1 VADFLQYCEQFSQL
15 DQETIDDLFQNLK
28 TKTYKKGDF
37 LLRSGETCRHLFFIN
52 EGLAKS
58 FFYNND
64 KEFIMRFFSENV
76 LFTVFDSYLT
86 QEPSNF
92 TVVTLETTT
101 VTLISYE
108 KMESLCKKHHC
119 METFFRKL
127 ISVASIKMMKR
138 ISEML
143 EEDAT
148 RRYNKFVQDN
158 NSILQRISLILGK
171 TDGEYKLVG
180 DLTILETTNKIQLD
194 VEHTGIGKGRFDDV
208 RAGFEVSGKINR
220 RDFGL
225 QFHLLNEAGNL
236 VVGNDIKLNCDIELI
251 KEA

>member
-1 VADFLQYCEQFSQL
+1 MPQQQPIDLQIK
-15 DQETIDDLFQNLK
+15 TMT
-28 TKTYKKGDF
+28 TKTNWVIDAQHSVVNFKVKHLAIANVSGTFKIFKGNAISKTEDF
-37 LLRSGETCRHLFFIN
+37 DDTEISFEIN
-52 EGLAKS
+52 
-58 FFYNND
+58 
-64 KEFIMRFFSENV
+64 
-76 LFTVFDSYLT
+76 T
-86 QEPSNF
+86 
-92 TVVTLETTT
+92 
-101 VTLISYE
+101 
-108 KMESLCKKHHC
+108 
-119 METFFRKL
+119 
-127 ISVASIKMMKR
+127 
-138 ISEML
+138 
-143 EEDAT
+143 
-148 RRYNKFVQDN
+148 
-158 NSILQRISLILGK
+158 NSIDTNNPERDGHLKSQIFLNSEIFPKIEFKGILGK